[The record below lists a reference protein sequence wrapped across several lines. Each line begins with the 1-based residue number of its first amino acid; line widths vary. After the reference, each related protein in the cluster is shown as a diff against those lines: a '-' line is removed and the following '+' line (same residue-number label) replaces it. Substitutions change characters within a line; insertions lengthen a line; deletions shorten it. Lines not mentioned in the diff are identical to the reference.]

1 MIYFDNAG
9 TTKCSQKAIEIV
21 KKYLEDVYFN
31 PSAMYHDAI
40 QAKNDLNSAR
50 ADILKTLHAPDGKL
64 VFTSGGTE
72 SDNLACFGKK
82 FPTNSRIIVSNAEHS
97 AIYQCALELKQRG
110 YDVVFAP
117 VDIAGRVI
125 VEEYEKLL
133 TPNTSF
139 VSIIHVNNETGAIND
154 IKTLCA
160 LAKKTNKRV
169 LFHSDG
175 VQAYGK
181 ININLISLGVDMY
194 SISAHKIGAPK
205 GVGALY
211 IKKGLMLAPII
222 LGGGQEGGLRSS
234 TENVGGIIALAEQGK
249 TYNANLTENRDK
261 ILLIRNEI
269 ANYLANFPEIIILE
283 SVDNTHNILTFTSD
297 RVRGEVMQH
306 ALERRGILIGTGSA
320 CSSNKAS
327 RRIAEALNLKG
338 KYIDGIMR
346 LSFSPENVIEDAR
359 EFIRTFDEIYKDL
372 KQYGS

>member
-50 ADILKTLHAPDGKL
+50 ADILKTLHASDGKL

-82 FPTNSRIIVSNAEHS
+82 FPSNSRIIVSNAEHS

-125 VEEYEKLL
+125 IEEFEKLL

-154 IKTLCA
+154 IKKLCE
-160 LAKKTNKRV
+160 LAKKANSRL

-181 ININLISLGVDMY
+181 IPTNVISLGVDMY

-249 TYNANLTENRDK
+249 TYNNNLSENRQK
-261 ILLIRNEI
+261 ISLIRNEI
-269 ANYLANFPEIIILE
+269 KDYLANFPEIIILE
-283 SVDNTHNILTFTSD
+283 SQDNTHNILTFSSNT
-297 RVRGEVMQH
+297 VRGEVMQH

-338 KYIDGIMR
+338 KYVDGIMR
-346 LSFSPENVIEDAR
+346 LSFSPENTLEDAR
-359 EFIRTFDEIYKDL
+359 EFITTFDEIYKDL